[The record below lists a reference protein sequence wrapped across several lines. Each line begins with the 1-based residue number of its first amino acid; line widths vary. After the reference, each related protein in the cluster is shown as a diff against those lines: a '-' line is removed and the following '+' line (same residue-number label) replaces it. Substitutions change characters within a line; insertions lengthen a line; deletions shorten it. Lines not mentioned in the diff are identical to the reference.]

1 MSLTVTTG
9 AGSLVSLGLGISD
22 VVTLIN
28 LGRLA
33 GNWMSA
39 RSGDRDLLDMLQE
52 DERNFVLRKGVFDV
66 LRFRNHW
73 SRSLRLLSN
82 GRTEMYEGPLA
93 AEALGEC
100 DRFTAIMICLT
111 GALNAF
117 NTNSTTLDIVR
128 SLLLRLT
135 HGGPSEEELINSQI
149 RTRVNAW
156 RSAACVRGLTAQIAK
171 TRTLLMDRKSIEDGF
186 MPSGDAPMMVD
197 FLFWLIGET
206 TETYTTSSSDVAGVA
221 YCLTFLGFDTLGV
234 EGLPNIEDDPERM
247 HPYLLNYNHTPLPK
261 RLSGLVHALPFPQRR
276 NVNTVVPLSHPEESV
291 SSFPISTALANR
303 ARTAWISGAKA
314 GSIVFLQPTILDYDD
329 VQKAGYD
336 YDVRYSI
343 VSTGSESPLVRTGIH
358 KFASSLS
365 FNVNAE
371 LVSALD
377 AVIGELSD
385 EKLEKLHELI
395 VYPINRT
402 IGDLT
407 VTMEDGDSFIEKFTE
422 FQAFFMGYYYEVLL
436 RLVDT
441 SELELQCVEGMWG
454 FGSNF
459 LLAESQDIISTSKR
473 FGLTRELVIR
483 LLSLCCLGYSAPLKD
498 VGHERFSWCLGVVH
512 NRALLTNGLVGE
524 SDTPLGVARFKLFDA
539 DTGGI
544 PTDTHGLIR
553 PGGEH
558 WLQKETKNQK
568 ETVVFAS
575 GPSADL
581 TKHIEADWEGDS
593 RRLLLCLRYNG
604 RRIATINPALADMG
618 VCASYTEPV
627 EDPKAEVIER
637 GVPCTLQNLQEGLFP
652 SSLAKGVP
660 TVVLSQGMPNMRYG
674 VVGMLPY
681 FDLRTVGLSSNS
693 VNAALEK
700 SERDI
705 KRISPALADT
715 ARSVIIC

>member
-9 AGSLVSLGLGISD
+9 AGSLISLGLGISD
-22 VVTLIN
+22 VVTLTN
-28 LGRLA
+28 LGKLA

-39 RSGDRDLLDMLQE
+39 SSGDRDLLDMLQE
-52 DERNFVLRKGVFDV
+52 DERNFVLRKGIFDI

-93 AEALGEC
+93 VEALGEC

-128 SLLLRLT
+128 NLLLRLID
-135 HGGPSEEELINSQI
+135 GGPAEEELISSQI

-156 RSAACVRGLTAQIAK
+156 RSAACVRGLTTQIAK
-171 TRTLLMDRKSIEDGF
+171 TRTLLMNRKSIEDGF

-206 TETYTTSSSDVAGVA
+206 SETYTTSSSDVAGVA
-221 YCLTFLGFDTLGV
+221 YCLTSLGFDTLGV
-234 EGLPNIEDDPERM
+234 EGLPNIGDDPGRM
-247 HPYLLNYNHTPLPK
+247 HPCLLIYNHTPLPK
-261 RLSGLVHALPFPQRR
+261 RLSGLVYALPVPERR
-276 NVNTVVPLSHPEESV
+276 NVNTVIPLSHPEESV

-303 ARTAWISGAKA
+303 VRTAWKSGAEA
-314 GSIVFLQPTILDYDD
+314 GSVVFLQPMTLDYDD
-329 VQKAGYD
+329 IQKAGYD
-336 YDVRYSI
+336 YDVRYI
-343 VSTGSESPLVRTGIH
+343 VASTGSEPPRARTSIH

-365 FNVNAE
+365 FNVNRE

-377 AVIGELSD
+377 SVIGELD
-385 EKLEKLHELI
+385 DDKLEKLHELI
-395 VYPINRT
+395 VYPVNRS

-454 FGSNF
+454 FGSNS
-459 LLAESQDIISTSKR
+459 LLAESQDIISKSKR
-473 FGLTRELVIR
+473 SGLTRELVIR

-524 SDTPLGVARFKLFDA
+524 SDTPLGVAQFKLFDA
-539 DTGGI
+539 DTSGI
-544 PTDTHGLIR
+544 PTDTYGLIR
-553 PGGEH
+553 PGVAH
-558 WLQKETKNQK
+558 WLQTERKNQI
-568 ETVVFAS
+568 ETVVSAS

-581 TKHIEADWEGDS
+581 TKHIEADWEGDP
-593 RRLLLCLRYNG
+593 RRLLLCFRYNG

-627 EDPKAEVIER
+627 EEPGAEVIER
-637 GVPCTLQNLQEGLFP
+637 GVPCTLQDLQEGSFP
-652 SSLAKGVP
+652 SSPAYEVP
-660 TVVLSQGMPNMRYG
+660 TVFLSQGKPNMRYG

-693 VNAALEK
+693 INAALEK
-700 SERDI
+700 SKRDI
-705 KRISPALADT
+705 KRVSPALAIT
-715 ARSVIIC
+715 AHSIIIC